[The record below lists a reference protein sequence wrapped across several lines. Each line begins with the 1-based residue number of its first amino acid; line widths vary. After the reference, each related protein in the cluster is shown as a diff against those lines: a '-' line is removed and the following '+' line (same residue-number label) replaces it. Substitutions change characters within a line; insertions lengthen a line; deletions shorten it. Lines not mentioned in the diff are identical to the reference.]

1 MPWSNDKIDAA
12 TGRRICG
19 QKSIAHKYK
28 GLARL
33 EDQEY
38 RGILIAAAG
47 PRRDGS
53 RSAADK
59 DLTQRAFDVFMA
71 MVEYRL
77 ERNIQE
83 GVCQEPR
90 SINLRYWRNRL
101 PASGMSNSR
110 EHHEIRDWWYKLQP
124 YIEPAKR
131 NPDYLHAIAAHACG
145 LGHVDSI
152 THLTSLQAGL
162 TIEAVKDRLRWAL
175 RKGTPEQAVGDPP
188 VDADAPAVP
197 AAACPILPSLD
208 ITDDADQQIEIPTAA
223 DGDSRRPVPVV
234 VSSGTGAGSDLGT
247 LEDVPF

>member
-1 MPWSNDKIDAA
+1 MPWSNDKIDAT

-28 GLARL
+28 ALARL
-33 EDQEY
+33 EEQEY
-38 RGILIAAAG
+38 RGLLIAAAG
-47 PRRDGS
+47 PRSDGS

-59 DLTQRAFDVFMA
+59 DLTQRAFDTFMA
-71 MVEYRL
+71 MIEYRL

-83 GVCQEPR
+83 GVCPEPR
-90 SINLRYWRNRL
+90 GINLHYWRNRL

-110 EHHEIRDWWYKLQP
+110 DQHEIRDWWYKLQP
-124 YIEPAKR
+124 YIEQAKR

-175 RKGTPEQAVGDPP
+175 RRGTPEQAVGDT
-188 VDADAPAVP
+188 VAAADAVLPGLDVP
-197 AAACPILPSLD
+197 TALG
-208 ITDDADQQIEIPTAA
+208 TDDVDPVSYTHLTLPTN
-223 DGDSRRPVPVV
+223 REV
-234 VSSGTGAGSDLGT
+234 
-247 LEDVPF
+247 